1 MNDLKIVLDSS
12 ANLTQLDGVDF
23 AFAPLTVETQERSFV
38 DDASLDVAEMVEF
51 LYSYKGR
58 SSTSCPNAADWL
70 DSFGNAQNIICF
82 TITGSLSGSYS
93 TACTAK
99 RLYEAK
105 NEGCRVEVIDSL
117 STGPEIVLMAEKARE
132 LAIEGKSF
140 DEILDGLR
148 AYGTQLLF
156 VLESMKNL
164 ANNGRVGKLAAKTAG
179 LLGIRAIGKAS
190 DRGTLEMLSKNRGSA
205 KALEATVEHMKETG
219 FAGGKVRIDH
229 CLNPDAAEEL
239 AQRIKVAFPTALV
252 TVAECRGLCS
262 FYAEMGGLLIG
273 FEA

>member
-1 MNDLKIVLDSS
+1 MNNIKIVLDSS
-12 ANLTQLDGVDF
+12 ANITQLDGVDF
-23 AFAPLTVETQERSFV
+23 AFAPLTIETKERSFV

-51 LYSYKGR
+51 LYNYKDR

-70 DSFGNAQNIICF
+70 DAFGDAQNIICI

-105 NEGCRVEVIDSL
+105 NEGSRVEIIDSL
-117 STGPEIVLMAEKARE
+117 STGPEIVLMAEKVRE
-132 LAIEGKSF
+132 LAMADRSF

-164 ANNGRVGKLAAKTAG
+164 ANNGRVSKLAAKAAG

-190 DRGTLEMLSKNRGSA
+190 DRGTLEMLSKNRGSE
-205 KALEATVEHMKETG
+205 KALEATVEHIKEMG
-219 FAGGKVRIDH
+219 FVGGKVRIDH
-229 CLNPDAAEEL
+229 CLNPDAAEAL
-239 AQRIKVAFPTALV
+239 AKKIKDAFPAALV